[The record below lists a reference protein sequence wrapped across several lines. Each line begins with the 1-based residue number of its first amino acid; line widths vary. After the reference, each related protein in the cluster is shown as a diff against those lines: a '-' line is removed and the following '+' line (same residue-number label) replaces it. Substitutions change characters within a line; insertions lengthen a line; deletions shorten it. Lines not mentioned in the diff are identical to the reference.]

1 MLTAILVVIGGL
13 WVCSWLL
20 PLLVAG
26 AIVHEVVPMA
36 CDLKPRKEPIK
47 YKILNKTA
55 QAKDFYSLWKEEVNY
70 ATGKRK
76 TPVPDQEYV
85 DYWNR
90 YYKHEE

>member
-13 WVCSWLL
+13 WLCSWLL

-26 AIVHEVVPMA
+26 VIAHEVVPLA
-36 CDLKPRKEPIK
+36 CDLKPKKEPFAAK
-47 YKILNKTA
+47 VKTKA
-55 QAKDFYSLWKEEVNY
+55 NQTKDFLHLCVEEFKY
-70 ATGKRK
+70 QDGSRS

-85 DYWNR
+85 DYWNK